1 MKSRITIDVD
11 IDNQPIIKIEYSAS
25 EDVRDKLVK
34 KFMETFGGDSRWAE
48 FYFLNNTVIS
58 ENSIYGQANSTAI
71 VRPISIH
78 GMIEQK
84 KSINYIVGEHEKMI
98 EQLGKTPEEKA
109 KE

>member
-11 IDNQPIIKIEYSAS
+11 HDNQPIIKIEYSAS

-48 FYFLNNTVIS
+48 FYFINSTVVS
-58 ENSIYGQANSTAI
+58 ESSVYGQANSTAV

-84 KSINYIVGEHEKMI
+84 SSIIHIVGEHEKMI
-98 EQLGKTPEEKA
+98 KELGKGP